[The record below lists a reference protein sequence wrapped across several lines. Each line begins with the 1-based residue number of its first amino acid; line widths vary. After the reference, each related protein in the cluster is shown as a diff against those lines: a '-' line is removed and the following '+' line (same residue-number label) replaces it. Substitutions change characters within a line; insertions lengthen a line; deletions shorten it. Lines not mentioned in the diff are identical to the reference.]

1 MGVADSGAAAG
12 RPPPGRSAA
21 ERDIGASAAV
31 APQPPRTGELAPGV
45 VTMLG
50 ARVRRVIAPNPSMMT
65 GPGTGTYLVSADGG
79 APDGAVAVIDPG
91 PDDPAHLDR
100 VAEVGAG
107 RIRWVLVTHTHQD
120 HSPGVAGLVARTG
133 AVSVGLA
140 RPSDAEREAPPSDAE
155 REAPPER
162 RGRGRARWVRPRRQ
176 RR

>member
-1 MGVADSGAAAG
+1 MGEPRRDGAGRAARRSGAQ
-12 RPPPGRSAA
+12 
-21 ERDIGASAAV
+21 RDIGASAAV
-31 APQPPRTGELAPGV
+31 ASQPPGTGELAPGV
-45 VTMLG
+45 VTTLSD
-50 ARVRRVIAPNPSMMT
+50 RVRRIIAPNPSMMT
-65 GPGTGTYLVSADGG
+65 GPGTGTYLVSAEGRS
-79 APDGAVAVIDPG
+79 DGAVAVIDPG